1 MQQQEA
7 RLRRNDDPDLVI
19 DFQPAAT
26 LEGLLIQKDLD
37 MPAQLG
43 LILRCQP
50 MVIGDVPF
58 QNLQPCPRKRTGT
71 NFSAPLFSQSEQFY
85 FSSLSVLFASLKRVR
100 INGSIPREFK

>member
-1 MQQQEA
+1 MWRHWYAMQQQEA

-50 MVIGDVPF
+50 TVIGDVPF

-71 NFSAPLFSQSEQFY
+71 NFSAPLF
-85 FSSLSVLFASLKRVR
+85 L
-100 INGSIPREFK
+100 NPNNSISPLYPFFLLH

>member
-1 MQQQEA
+1 MQQKEA

-19 DFQPAAT
+19 DFQLAAT
-26 LEGLLIQKDLD
+26 LESLLIQKDLD
-37 MPAQLG
+37 MPAHLG

-71 NFSAPLFSQSEQFY
+71 NFGTAFYSIRTILF
-85 FSSLSVLFASLKRVR
+85 LLFIRSFFFTEKGEDQRLYTKG
-100 INGSIPREFK
+100 I

>member
-7 RLRRNDDPDLVI
+7 RPRRNDDPDLVI

-37 MPAQLG
+37 MPAQLS

-58 QNLQPCPRKRTGT
+58 QNLQPCSRKRKGT
-71 NFSAPLFSQSEQFY
+71 NFFGAPFFSIRTILFLLFIRSFCFTKEGEDQWFY
-85 FSSLSVLFASLKRVR
+85 TKG
-100 INGSIPREFK
+100 I